1 MEVVMIKKNGIHA
14 KFYSTNKLSLFWN
27 VSELPLKF
35 IRFYFNHQSHELIHV
50 MRIYDVTDIL
60 FNGQN
65 AHQYFEIA
73 ISYEQGNWTVKGI
86 SPNRNYI
93 VEIGIKF
100 SENEYFPLLRSNCV
114 EPSTVIIKTKN
125 ETDHSQPPEWTDH
138 VSTYSYY
145 NESDLIE
152 GFR

>member
-1 MEVVMIKKNGIHA
+1 MIKKNDLHA
-14 KFYSTNKLSLFWN
+14 QFYSTNKLCLFWN

-35 IRFYFNHQSHELIHV
+35 IQFYFNHQSHELIHV

-60 FNGQN
+60 FNGHN

-73 ISYEQGNWTVKGI
+73 ISYEQGNWTVKGL
-86 SPNRNYI
+86 PTNRNYI
-93 VEIGIKF
+93 VEIGVKF
-100 SENEYFPLLRSNCV
+100 SENEYFPLLRSNYV
-114 EPSTVIIKTKN
+114 EPSKVNIKTKN
-125 ETDHSQPPEWTDH
+125 EVDHNQSPEWTDH